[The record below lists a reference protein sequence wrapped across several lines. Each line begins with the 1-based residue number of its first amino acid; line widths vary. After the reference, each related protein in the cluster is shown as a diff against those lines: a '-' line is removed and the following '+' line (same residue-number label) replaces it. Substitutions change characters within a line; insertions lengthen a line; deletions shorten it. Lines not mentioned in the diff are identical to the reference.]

1 MGVARIKSES
11 SSSKPK
17 SLFSTNECV
26 QHPSAVAS
34 LREGPPVTLPVLR
47 PGLLESL
54 VLSST
59 KLIEN
64 LFNRVLRAEPSEA
77 LPGRHHGAEMDND
90 EVEET
95 RLAS

>member
-1 MGVARIKSES
+1 
-11 SSSKPK
+11 
-17 SLFSTNECV
+17 
-26 QHPSAVAS
+26 
-34 LREGPPVTLPVLR
+34 VLR

-54 VLSST
+54 DNVLSST

-90 EVEET
+90 EIEET

>member
-1 MGVARIKSES
+1 
-11 SSSKPK
+11 
-17 SLFSTNECV
+17 V

-54 VLSST
+54 DYVLSST